1 MLQQSHTPL
10 ANGIMSFMVA
20 PEDHELAPIELAPIG
35 IGSMHEQAQK
45 LAEYGRHGDIYFVHA
60 AEGETVVPM
69 EVLNANP
76 KVKNML
82 FNQMREMGLDPDEFV
97 VGNELNSINPVT
109 GMPEFFIG
117 SVFRAVKKVVK
128 SVVKVAK
135 KVAPIAIPIAAAY
148 FGVPFLDQT
157 FFGPSSFGASFL
169 GGGIGSLLGPD
180 PSLGKALR
188 AGLFAGGTAALAGG
202 IKGLT
207 TGKGFGAGVSKAF
220 VNPDAVSFQP
230 LARRFSDIGEVFS
243 SKPGSMTAGEFLGFS
258 NPPDAG
264 GIAAEFDLTGG
275 DFTGLDHSQIL
286 PAAPSVPGGAGHYL
300 ATRGGGPPIGT
311 NLAARTPLPSVAQGP
326 GLPQYAQVSTPS
338 ASPQAAFQQP
348 TTSPVP
354 GADYMGAD
362 FRGAY
367 PAETFRAGP
376 YARAAM
382 GDPGS
387 STDWLGKAGEY
398 YDTAKDYMFRGGDS
412 AADVLARQTKAAEDA
427 VAALSPGTSKAVRDA
442 VALKAMEG
450 AGTTMLEAYGPSLAL
465 AGGAAY
471 LGGAFDPP
479 EESEEDRRK
488 REALEQQQV
497 ARRGPNPLYTAA
509 ERERELGGKNRFL
522 IGGGDPDALNPN
534 LFRVER
540 ATGPGPSGPFQVASQ
555 ATQPVDFGRAPSYQD
570 YMRNRFGTPF
580 QDNPGY
586 ARYAAD
592 GGFIDGQPRYP
603 RREMLV
609 EGPGTERSDDI
620 PAMLSDGEFVL
631 NSRSVRGADPTG
643 QGNRYRGAQ
652 NLYNMMRNF
661 EMRG

>member
-76 KVKNML
+76 KVKDML

-109 GMPEFFIG
+109 GMPEFFF
-117 SVFRAVKKVVK
+117 SSLWRKTKKVASKVVK
-128 SVVKVAK
+128 FAK
-135 KVAPIAIPIAAAY
+135 KAAPYVIPLVLSV
-148 FGVPFLDQT
+148 FGVPFLSGLSPAL
-157 FFGPSSFGASFL
+157 FGSSSFGAAFL
-169 GGGIGSLLGPD
+169 GSGIG
-180 PSLGKALR
+180 
-188 AGLFAGGTAALAGG
+188 TLAGG
-202 IKGLT
+202 GSMKDALKAGAM
-207 TGKGFGAGVSKAF
+207 AGVMNFGLSGARSAF
-220 VNPDAVSFQP
+220 
-230 LARRFSDIGEVFS
+230 
-243 SKPGSMTAGEFLGFS
+243 
-258 NPPDAG
+258 
-264 GIAAEFDLTGG
+264 TGG
-275 DFTGLDHSQIL
+275 DFMQGAMESVYNPQAATFGTQWDRFTGALD
-286 PAAPSVPGGAGHYL
+286 PAGAAGSFDAFVGGQAPGAAPTVAPPVQPPDISAVQPPDISAFGDMSYGPGAAAPTPSVPGGAGHYL

-382 GDPGS
+382 APVPVQPNMSALGDVREIPGTIGDYQRTTWDRIGDIAS
-387 STDWLGKAGEY
+387 DTGTTLEGWGK
-398 YDTAKDYMFRGGDS
+398 TASDILTGGKPTNSEIFQKANELMAMDPSGRLTFDS
-412 AADVLARQTKAAEDA
+412 AVEMATKD
-427 VAALSPGTSKAVRDA
+427 LTPG
-442 VALKAMEG
+442 
-450 AGTTMLEAYGPSLAL
+450 MLRAYGPTLAL
-465 AGGAAY
+465 GTAGYAGYEAMQPDPGKLEEQEKQKLEDERRERLRRYHETTGAY
-471 LGGAFDPP
+471 NFYQSQKGGRDNPDYWRYRIPVGAN
-479 EESEEDRRK
+479 
-488 REALEQQQV
+488 
-497 ARRGPNPLYTAA
+497 PNPNPWRGTRLYA
-509 ERERELGGKNRFL
+509 EGGM
-522 IGGGDPDALNPN
+522 A
-534 LFRVER
+534 E
-540 ATGPGPSGPFQVASQ
+540 
-555 ATQPVDFGRAPSYQD
+555 
-570 YMRNRFGTPF
+570 
-580 QDNPGY
+580 
-586 ARYAAD
+586 
-592 GGFIDGQPRYP
+592 YP
-603 RREMLV
+603 RRDLLV

-620 PAMLSDGEFVL
+620 PAMLSDGEFVM
-631 NSRSVRGADPTG
+631 NAKAVRGADPSG
-643 QGNRYRGAQ
+643 GGNRYAGAS

-661 EMRG
+661 EMRS